1 MLFVFAHVQM
11 LNKTITFRQVR
22 FNAVPQC
29 VELICVKRT
38 VNTAPVDGVL
48 AAGLANDE
56 AVRR

>member
-1 MLFVFAHVQM
+1 MFFVLAHVQM
-11 LNKTITFRQVR
+11 LNKAITLSQVR
-22 FNAVPQC
+22 FDAVPQS
-29 VELICVKRT
+29 VELIGVKRT